1 MINLSRIPAQRLRKA
16 LRRCLK
22 AALIALPLLGLPC
35 AGADLPMPNPLSGE
49 QWADGKDLGLED
61 WFAPMLPLPDGRVLI
76 FSRDSD
82 DVKLVGLW
90 PSPPAHNTVDMLK
103 NMPIPFGHS
112 ENSSEMATARYA
124 SVASSAGV
132 WLVGATVEL
141 IRPDQPRLTGQL
153 LWPRNN
159 PKAVALD
166 DGSIAVFGSEGW
178 NVKVARSAPERRSVE
193 RVSVSA
199 DGHLR
204 SEFLPPLPP
213 PCAKQPCDAD
223 ANTGI
228 WNFAVLHLGGGRIML
243 TSGYGNP
250 SVYLYEPSRRTW
262 RTVGQLAQA
271 RSNFTLTLLPDGR
284 VLATGGNEDY
294 TVGGMTTELW
304 DPKTEQWNPGPLL
317 PVPMREH
324 SAVLWQGKTV
334 VLAGGRF
341 AGVLAW
347 DIGAPSW
354 RVVGQHA
361 VSRARGG
368 VVLLPNDRLA
378 IVGGWHARIYDEG
391 WGRRTPGY
399 SVVDLALGAVRTGLP
414 IGLMQLKKGAFAV
427 HNSRLFAAGGL
438 LTSTFEGS
446 VQDEATALVEVM
458 QGPKHEVK
466 TLPPLPI
473 GTKEAQAAWID
484 DRRVLTLARG
494 SGDQAPTWFGI
505 IDTENGA
512 QTQLNLPATVAPASW
527 NDNLKLI
534 GISNGQAWLL
544 KNGGQLYGFDL
555 ATSAVVEAP
564 RPPSSLIG
572 SSRLL
577 ADGRIVATAGA
588 QNYHV
593 FDPLSQRWISS
604 AASLAVGGPTA
615 ILRDGRVAKL
625 GELTE
630 EFPNPENRPSPI
642 VRKTAVLE
650 VSNVSASN
658 WRRLALPPPLQGRA
672 SIDLCRVL
680 AVMSPGEL
688 LAGAVF
694 VGASD
699 GNGQLDWW
707 WTDTDVGNPTWQ
719 RVGSAQPPA
728 TFLPSVVRLNWGG
741 RRIVLIGGDNG
752 IAAFDE
758 RNPLNAIEVGI
769 LIQSPTAPVSLEK
782 QNPDAGHERLVPF
795 PSTPVQ

>member
-1 MINLSRIPAQRLRKA
+1 MINLSRIPVQRLRET

-22 AALIALPLLGLPC
+22 AALIVLPLLGLPC
-35 AGADLPMPNPLSGE
+35 AGAGLPMPDPLAGE

-61 WFAPMLPLPDGRVLI
+61 QFAPMLPLPDGRVLI
-76 FSRDSD
+76 FSRHSNDS
-82 DVKLVGLW
+82 KLVGLW
-90 PSPPAHNTVDMLK
+90 PSPPARHTVDMLK
-103 NMPIPFGHS
+103 NMPIPIGHS
-112 ENSSEMATARYA
+112 EGYSEKYPARYA

-141 IRPDQPRLTGQL
+141 IRPGQPRLTGQL
-153 LWPRNN
+153 LWPRNI

-166 DGSIAVFGSEGW
+166 DGSIVVFGSEGW
-178 NVKVARSAPERRSVE
+178 NVKLARSAPERRSVE
-193 RVSVSA
+193 RVSVGA
-199 DGHLR
+199 DGRLL

-213 PCAKQPCDAD
+213 PCAKQPCNADAD
-223 ANTGI
+223 TGI
-228 WNFAVLHLGGGRIML
+228 WNFAVLHLGGGRLML
-243 TSGYGNP
+243 TGGYGDP
-250 SVYLYEPSRRTW
+250 SVYLYEPTHRAW
-262 RTVGQLAQA
+262 RTVGRLAQA

-284 VLATGGNEDY
+284 VLAAGGNQDY

-354 RVVGQHA
+354 RVVAQHA
-361 VSRARGG
+361 MSRARSG

-399 SVVDLALGAVRTGLP
+399 SVVDLARGAVRTGLP

-427 HNSRLFAAGGL
+427 HGSRLFAAGGL

-446 VQDEATALVEVM
+446 VQEEATALVEVM
-458 QGPKHEVK
+458 RGPNREVK

-473 GTKEAQAAWID
+473 GAKEAQAAWID
-484 DRRVLTLARG
+484 DRRVLMLARG
-494 SGDQAPTWFGI
+494 PGDLAPTWFGI
-505 IDTENGA
+505 IDMENGA

-527 NDNLKLI
+527 SDKLKLI
-534 GISNGQAWLL
+534 GVSNGQAWLL
-544 KNGGQLYGFDL
+544 KNGGQLHDLDL

-564 RPPSSLIG
+564 RPPSSLID

-577 ADGRIVATAGA
+577 ADGRIVVTGGA
-588 QNYHV
+588 QSYHV
-593 FDPLSQRWISS
+593 FDPLNRRWTSS
-604 AASLAVGGPTA
+604 SGSLAVGGSAA

-630 EFPNPENRPSPI
+630 QFPNPENRRSPI
-642 VRKTAVLE
+642 VRKTLVLE

-658 WRRLALPPPLQGRA
+658 WRRLPLPPPLQGRE
-672 SIDLCRVL
+672 SINLCRVL
-680 AVMSPGEL
+680 AVMGSGEL

-707 WTDTDVGNPTWQ
+707 WTDTDVASPTWQ
-719 RVGSAQPPA
+719 RLGSAQPPA
-728 TFLPSVVRLNWGG
+728 TFLPGAVRLNWGG

-758 RNPLNAIEVGI
+758 GDLGASSQPRSE
-769 LIQSPTAPVSLEK
+769 E
-782 QNPDAGHERLVPF
+782 
-795 PSTPVQ
+795 